1 MLKEVDAA
9 IEVLQ
14 EVGLILYPTDTI
26 WGIGCDATNHEAVQK
41 IYQLKQRKD
50 SKTMLV
56 LVNSIE
62 MLKEYIR
69 EIPSMA
75 PELISLS
82 EKPLTIIY
90 PNAINLAQNLINHDG
105 TIGIRICNT
114 AFCQNLI
121 TQLGKP
127 LVSTSANIAGK
138 SYPKTFADIEEP
150 ILKGVQYIVN
160 IDQTKKSPAAPSSI
174 IKLGSQNEIEIIR
187 E

>member
-1 MLKEVDAA
+1 MLKEVDTA
-9 IEVLQ
+9 IKVLQ
-14 EVGLILYPTDTI
+14 KGGLILYPTDTI
-26 WGIGCDATNHEAVQK
+26 WGIGCDATNQK
-41 IYQLKQRKD
+41 AIKQIYQLKQRED

-90 PNAINLAQNLINHDG
+90 PDAINLAQNLINHDG
-105 TIGIRICNT
+105 TIGIRICDT
-114 AFCQNLI
+114 PFCQKLI
-121 TQLGKP
+121 SLFGKP
-127 LVSTSANIAGK
+127 LVSTSANIAGQ

-160 IDQTKKSPAAPSSI
+160 MDHTKKNPSSPSSI
-174 IKLGSQNEIEIIR
+174 IKLNLQNEIKIIR